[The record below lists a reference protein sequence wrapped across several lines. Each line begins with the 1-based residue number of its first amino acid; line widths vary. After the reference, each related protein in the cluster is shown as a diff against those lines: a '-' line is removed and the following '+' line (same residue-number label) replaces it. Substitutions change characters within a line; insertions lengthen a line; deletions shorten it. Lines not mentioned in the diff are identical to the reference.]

1 VLGVDDDVT
10 LLKIHPAIVR
20 VQGAKPT
27 ISMVL
32 DRECHHPYPLPRSCG
47 LRGLSFTVVTQ
58 YPLQYLGKWSCPMID
73 K

>member
-27 ISMVL
+27 I
-32 DRECHHPYPLPRSCG
+32 P
-47 LRGLSFTVVTQ
+47 TVF
-58 YPLQYLGKWSCPMID
+58 GRK
-73 K
+73 